1 MNWRAIRTLIRRDL
15 QVVLQSRSV
24 LLPMIVVPLILVI
37 GLPLFLTFVLRTA
50 PPSDPDV
57 SDMVQLVEQ
66 LPVDLLADFAN
77 VPLMGQVLIYM
88 LTYFFAPLFLIL
100 PLMTAS
106 VIAADSFAGEKE
118 RKTLEAL
125 LYTPTSDQE
134 LYVAKVLT
142 PWVAA
147 MAVMLLALV
156 GYSIVVNAVAA
167 PMVGYV
173 FFPNLMWLILAFW
186 VGPAAAGLGLGVM
199 VLVSSR
205 VSTFQEAYQLG
216 GLVVLPVLLLVF
228 GQVGGVIFL
237 SIPVVLAIGV
247 VLWLIDLAVLW
258 FGARIFTRSN
268 LLSRL

>member
-1 MNWRAIRTLIRRDL
+1 MSWRAIQTLVRRDL
-15 QVVLQSRSV
+15 QVVLQSKSV
-24 LLPMIVVPLILVI
+24 LLPMIVVPLILI
-37 GLPLFLTFVLRTA
+37 IALPLLFTFIMRSAA
-50 PPSDPDV
+50 PTDPDV
-57 SDMVQLVEQ
+57 GDIVNMVNQIPVE
-66 LPVDLLADFAN
+66 LMADFAN
-77 VPLMGQVLIYM
+77 IPLMDQALLYM

-125 LYTPTSDQE
+125 LYTPTSDKE
-134 LYVAKVLT
+134 LYIAKMLA
-142 PWVAA
+142 PWIAA
-147 MAVMLLALV
+147 FVVMLLSLV
-156 GYSIVVNAVAA
+156 GYSIMVNAVAA
-167 PMVGYV
+167 PIVGRI
-173 FFPNLMWLILAFW
+173 FFPNLMWIVLAFW

-205 VSTFQEAYQLG
+205 VSAFQEAYQLG

-228 GQVGGVIFL
+228 GQVGGIIFF
-237 SIPVVLAIGV
+237 SIPFVLLVGLI
-247 VLWLIDLAVLW
+247 LWLIDLAIMW